1 MCLLWK
7 HQGLI
12 IVFILLPS
20 LELGAGKIQV
30 YEKTSP
36 HKSFFFKIILH
47 LQLKKTDTKSPVF
60 WQLA

>member
-7 HQGLI
+7 HQSLI

-20 LELGAGKIQV
+20 LELGVEKIQV
-30 YEKTSP
+30 YGKTSP

-47 LQLKKTDTKSPVF
+47 VQLKNTDTKSPVF